1 MVATLRAAQRKDDLT
16 TCDLDKLKLSI
27 SLGLYCVRA
36 RNAIKPS
43 RHVAE
48 SILCWG
54 NEGC

>member
-48 SILCWG
+48 SILC
-54 NEGC
+54 